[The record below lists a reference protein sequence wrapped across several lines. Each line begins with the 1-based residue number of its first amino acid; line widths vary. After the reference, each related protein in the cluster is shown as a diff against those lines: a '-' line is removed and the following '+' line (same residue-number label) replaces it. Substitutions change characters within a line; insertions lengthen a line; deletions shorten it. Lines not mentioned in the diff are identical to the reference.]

1 MIKKTDTTVEFRGT
15 KSRIMTDLTMIMRS
29 LIESVSFTNDD
40 IDECV
45 RMSRLTE
52 EEAKAEALKAIKG
65 LFEGVRDSGS
75 DEKTEEKKPD
85 SKVPQP
91 DDSSDDFMKKLA
103 DIVEKALKE
112 N

>member
-1 MIKKTDTTVEFRGT
+1 MIKKTDTIIEVRGT
-15 KSRIMTDLTMIMRS
+15 GSTIMADLTVIMRHLVKS
-29 LIESVSFTNDD
+29 CGFKNED

-52 EEAKAEALKAIKG
+52 EEAKAETLKAIKG
-65 LFEGVRDSGS
+65 LFEGIRDSGS